1 MAASTARQGTT
12 GRSESAAPAGRA
24 FVPRQL
30 WEEIASFLRDDILG
44 GALAPGT
51 RLVETELADR
61 FNVSRGPIREAL
73 RELERIGL
81 VVDRPRR
88 GVFVSTP
95 SETDL
100 EEITV
105 LRESLETTAARVAAG
120 KLLPEDVARLEDVLN
135 EMEAAYAAHDKAKG
149 LALDLEFHREFFV
162 IAGNSRMLRAHDDL
176 SAQLLLAWAH
186 DHALREDVY
195 PPARLHRG
203 ILEAIQA
210 GDDERIAAAVAVHY
224 AWREDRFLG

>member
-1 MAASTARQGTT
+1 MAGGAGSAVAPG
-12 GRSESAAPAGRA
+12 GRV
-24 FVPRQL
+24 FLPRQL
-30 WEEIASFLRDDILG
+30 WEEITDHLRDDILA
-44 GALAPGT
+44 GALPPGT
-51 RLVETELADR
+51 RLVETELAER
-61 FNVSRGPIREAL
+61 FGVSRGPIREAL

-105 LRESLETTAARVAAG
+105 VRESLETTAARIAAE
-120 KLLPEDVARLEDVLN
+120 KLLPEDVVRLEDLVAT
-135 EMEAAYAAHDKAKG
+135 MEAAYAAHDKSRG
-149 LALDLEFHREFFV
+149 LALDLEFHRAVFV
-162 IAGNSRMLRAHDDL
+162 IAGNSRLIRAHDDL

-195 PPARLHRG
+195 PPASLHRD
-203 ILEAIQA
+203 ILAALESGEEQ
-210 GDDERIAAAVAVHY
+210 RIATAVAAHY